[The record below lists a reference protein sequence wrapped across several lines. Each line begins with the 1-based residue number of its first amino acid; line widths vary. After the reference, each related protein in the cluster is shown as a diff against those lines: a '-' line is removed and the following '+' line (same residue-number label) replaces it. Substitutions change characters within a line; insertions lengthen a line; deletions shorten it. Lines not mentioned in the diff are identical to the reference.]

1 MTTRNSR
8 AYITTGGVDHPHKH
22 VSLKGVYNSD
32 KKKKKNRKQNL
43 LMNYF
48 VLRKTLSYAL

>member
-32 KKKKKNRKQNL
+32 KKKKNRKQNL

>member
-32 KKKKKNRKQNL
+32 KKKKKTRKQNL

-48 VLRKTLSYAL
+48 VLRKTPSYAL